1 MTKTITINEKEML
14 ERLLKNLDPTYTLTY
29 ASYDSEIPA
38 SVIQECIDEKSL
50 DPLYEKDYWGDAR
63 HYSIQ
68 DTIKR
73 ELSSLGYTKEEIELF
88 LATSEADRARDEI
101 LNRDDSDPEMD
112 CLRQGRHVYAYLRF
126 HSNYDCWCG
135 LYEYGN
141 KLQIQGTAL
150 TAVLAALSLNP
161 WKVKQ
166 AANRAGLDTIGPFR
180 NIQSRN
186 DKEVVDYDD
195 FIKDLVECPNYG
207 NWSFFG
213 RLDMNLMNLNDFDVK
228 GLTIPAG
235 TDCGMYNWWN
245 GGGSLHFCK
254 TIRPVKVKD
263 IIKTLGTYK
272 DDIKLVV
279 DDKSNKEYEYVP
291 TDVYGAYYINKEN
304 LFVE

>member
-1 MTKTITINEKEML
+1 MTKTITIDEKEML
-14 ERLLKNLDPTYTLTY
+14 EKLLKNLDPTYTL
-29 ASYDSEIPA
+29 AHINYDDEVPA
-38 SVIQECIDEKSL
+38 PLIQKCIDKKSL
-50 DPLYEKDYWGDAR
+50 DPLYEKDYWGEAR
-63 HYSIQ
+63 HYNIEE
-68 DTIKR
+68 TIKR
-73 ELSSLGYTKEEIELF
+73 ELSSFGYTKEEIELF
-88 LATSEADRARDEI
+88 LTTAEADQARDEI

-112 CLRQGRHVYAYLRF
+112 CLKQGRDIYAYLRF
-126 HSNYDCWCG
+126 HSNYDCWCA
-135 LYEYGN
+135 LYDN
-141 KLQIQGTAL
+141 QLQTQGTAL

-166 AANRAGLDTIGPFR
+166 AANRAGLDTIGPFK
-180 NIQSRN
+180 NISSRN

-213 RLDMNLMNLNDFDVK
+213 RLDMNLMNLNNFDVK
-228 GLTIPAG
+228 SLTIPAG

-263 IIKTLGTYK
+263 IIRALGIYK
-272 DDIKLVV
+272 DDVKLVV
-279 DDKSNKEYEYVP
+279 DAKSNKEYGYVP